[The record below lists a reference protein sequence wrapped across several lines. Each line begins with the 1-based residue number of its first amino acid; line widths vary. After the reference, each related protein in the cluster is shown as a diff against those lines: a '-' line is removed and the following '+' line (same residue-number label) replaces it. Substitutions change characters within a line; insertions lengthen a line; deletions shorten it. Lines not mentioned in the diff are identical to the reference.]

1 MYIVNQKLVF
11 KYLMSSIAIGL
22 TLPDVINL
30 KFYLSL
36 ILIFFCQSQCM
47 TTNTVLDNIKLLIKK
62 TQIIQIFIIWE
73 TLFFR
78 SFKKTKEK
86 GYFLKKCYFIDLC
99 LYNNIIQMHNKQNKS
114 IAIGTSEE

>member
-47 TTNTVLDNIKLLIKK
+47 TTNTVLDNIKASHQKDSDHSNFYHMGN
-62 TQIIQIFIIWE
+62 T
-73 TLFFR
+73 
-78 SFKKTKEK
+78 
-86 GYFLKKCYFIDLC
+86 FLQVF
-99 LYNNIIQMHNKQNKS
+99 
-114 IAIGTSEE
+114 